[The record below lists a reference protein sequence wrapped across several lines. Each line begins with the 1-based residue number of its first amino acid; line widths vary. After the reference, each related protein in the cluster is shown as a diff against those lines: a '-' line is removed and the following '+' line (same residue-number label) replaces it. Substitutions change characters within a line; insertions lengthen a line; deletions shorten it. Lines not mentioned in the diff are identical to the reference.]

1 LSAKSGPGCIVS
13 KDCQANPLLEEDEMI
28 EYRLNFALI
37 VFALVVATGCAKP
50 PTEQIEAAEKAV
62 ADAQQSGASTYV
74 AEEYAKIEGTLV
86 ALKKEVADQDAKF
99 ALLRDYGKA
108 EQLAVAAK
116 ADAERVKA
124 EAEKKRDEAKAVA
137 LQAQHDAQ
145 ESVKVTLD
153 LVAKA
158 PTGKDRAALEAIK
171 ADAEALKASLNQV
184 QMAIDNADY
193 QAAQKQAEAI
203 REKSTAVSHEIETAL
218 AKIGKGEAPAKKK

>member
-1 LSAKSGPGCIVS
+1 MTE
-13 KDCQANPLLEEDEMI
+13 N
-28 EYRLNFALI
+28 RLNFAPIAL
-37 VFALVVATGCAKP
+37 ALVLVVTGCAKP

-62 ADAQQSGASTYV
+62 ADAQQSGAATYV
-74 AEEYAKIEGTLV
+74 AEEYTKIEGTLS

-124 EAEKKRDEAKAVA
+124 EAEKKREEAKIAA
-137 LQAQHDAQ
+137 LQAQQAAQ

-158 PTGKDRAALEAIK
+158 PAGKDRAALEAIK
-171 ADAEALKASLNQV
+171 ADADALKASLNQV
-184 QMAIDNADY
+184 QIAIDKADY

-203 REKSTAVSHEIETAL
+203 REKSAAVSHEIESAL
-218 AKIGKGEAPAKKK
+218 AKIGKGKAPAKKK